1 MVWAAKSDRGR
12 VRERNEDAWAAEP
25 KAGLFVVAD
34 GVGGHDDGHEASR
47 RAVDMVLSAV
57 MAPAL
62 AWPDEP
68 RAVLDAEGAAV
79 DRLRRA
85 FDVANQHVHERGR
98 QQGSNMA
105 TTLVGGLMNGRRLA
119 VAHVGDSRAYRLRRR
134 RLERLTRD
142 HSVVEELL
150 ADGVDPE
157 KLAMYKSLSHL
168 LTRTIGSDAR
178 VLVDT
183 KLEEVCPGDV
193 LLFCTDGLW
202 GVVDEGLLA
211 SALARDES
219 PHEITTRLVE
229 AALHAGG
236 PDNVTVVV
244 VRVEEPESAAR
255 DAREGRAPAGDQ

>member
-1 MVWAAKSDRGR
+1 MKTEPTSEVPSLVWDAKSDRGR

-25 KAGLFVVAD
+25 TAGLFIVAD
-34 GVGGHDDGHEASR
+34 GVGGHDDGQEASR
-47 RAVDMVLSAV
+47 RAVDMVRSAV

-68 RAVLDAEGAAV
+68 RARGDAEGAPV

-98 QQGSNMA
+98 ERGSNMA
-105 TTLVGGLMNGRRLA
+105 TTLVGGLVDGHRLA
-119 VAHVGDSRAYRLRRR
+119 LAHVGDSRAYRFRRR
-134 RLERLTRD
+134 CLERLTRD

-150 ADGVDPE
+150 ADGAEPE

-183 KLEEVCPGDV
+183 KLEEVRSGDV

-202 GVVDEGLLA
+202 GVVDEDVLA
-211 SALARDES
+211 SALASDES
-219 PHEITTRLVE
+219 PQNITTKLVE
-229 AALHAGG
+229 AALLAGG
-236 PDNVTVVV
+236 PDNVTCVV
-244 VRVEEPESAAR
+244 VRVE
-255 DAREGRAPAGDQ
+255 